1 VTEHQL
7 LVAIAIMV
15 LVAIAIM
22 ALILLVLN
30 VAGRWPR

>member
-1 VTEHQL
+1 VTDHQL